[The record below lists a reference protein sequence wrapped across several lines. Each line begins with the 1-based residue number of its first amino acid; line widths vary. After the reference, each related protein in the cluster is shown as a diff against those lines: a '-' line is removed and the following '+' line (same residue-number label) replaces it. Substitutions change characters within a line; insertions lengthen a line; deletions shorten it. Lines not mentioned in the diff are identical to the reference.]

1 MNEIK
6 INHSRQL
13 PRGKDRMKL
22 LPRRERDS
30 SLGYHSF
37 PRCERMTKLGAKLG
51 WGPLSSLIVTTT
63 VRPVLQ
69 DSDSSENCCHPQ
81 ACLGGGG
88 IGRDMGGLVSTL
100 PHTS

>member
-6 INHSRQL
+6 INHSGQL
-13 PRGKDRMKL
+13 PRGEDRLKL
-22 LPRRERDS
+22 LLGRDG

-37 PRCERMTKLGAKLG
+37 LRCERMTKLGAKLG
-51 WGPLSSLIVTTT
+51 WGPLPSLAITTT
-63 VRPVLQ
+63 VRLVLQ
-69 DSDSSENCCHPQ
+69 DSDSSDNCCCLQ

-88 IGRDMGGLVSTL
+88 INRDMGGLVSTL